1 MNGSKLVF
9 WEQQAAHEKVIKV
22 NLLVAE

>member
-22 NLLVAE
+22 NLLVVE